1 MCEHWHWC
9 QPEGRINY
17 LHLNVQKAAEAH
29 VASHCG
35 LTKGMDEKV
44 AELLKNNVFIYPLNS
59 KVQWQ
64 QIHDSLT
71 SILEDHPDE
80 VELPV
85 AMVALAGAAVCSVI
99 MRYSSE
105 KYDRDFN
112 SDLYGG
118 IYKTLVSMLNSI
130 FKNSERKLHVLMY
143 SLYMTVYGS
152 KRSKVDPDTDATLMF
167 LDIDA
172 MAED

>member
-59 KVQWQ
+59 KIIQTRLSFQ
-64 QIHDSLT
+64 
-71 SILEDHPDE
+71 
-80 VELPV
+80 
-85 AMVALAGAAVCSVI
+85 
-99 MRYSSE
+99 
-105 KYDRDFN
+105 
-112 SDLYGG
+112 
-118 IYKTLVSMLNSI
+118 
-130 FKNSERKLHVLMY
+130 
-143 SLYMTVYGS
+143 
-152 KRSKVDPDTDATLMF
+152 
-167 LDIDA
+167 
-172 MAED
+172 